1 MHDENDLTVMSI
13 KMTGSIILSLI
24 WTLLVSTML
33 FALAG

>member
-1 MHDENDLTVMSI
+1 MIDENQI
-13 KMTGSIILSLI
+13 EMTGSIIFSLI